1 MPKKKVKKQSHS
13 HPKRAAHDLPTASNL
28 QGPEAEIKSLKEDL
42 RIAEQ
47 KIYNLTAPSNQYRID
62 AGKKR
67 SYKFGLTSDW
77 HIGSLYC
84 NPEALVAFYKYAH
97 KRGARDFFAA
107 GDMLEG
113 EKMYR
118 GWEYEIRDV
127 GFDKQLQA
135 LVEVTDQFPKTVKTH
150 FVTGN
155 HDASYAKQI
164 GFDVGGYMARACRN
178 MHCIGRDSAMITI
191 ETPSSD
197 LRVALLHPDG
207 GTAYALSYKSQKII
221 EAWEGGSKPHI
232 IGIGHFHKAEFM
244 PRYRNVKAIQAGCFQ
259 NQTPYM
265 ARKALAAHV
274 GGWIVEIVLG
284 ELYNVVRTEF
294 VEFF

>member
-1 MPKKKVKKQSHS
+1 MVKK
-13 HPKRAAHDLPTASNL
+13 RTVEELPTATNN
-28 QGPEAEIKSLKEDL
+28 QGLEHENKALREEL

-47 KIYNLTAPSNQYRID
+47 KIYNLTAPTNRYSIKT
-62 AGKKR
+62 GKKR

-77 HIGSLYC
+77 HIGSLYD
-84 NPEALVAFYKYAH
+84 NQDALIEFHRYADSQ
-97 KRGARDFFAA
+97 GVRDFFCA
-107 GDMLEG
+107 GDVLEG
-113 EKMYR
+113 QKMFR
-118 GWEYEIRDV
+118 GQEYELREV
-127 GFDKQLQA
+127 SFAQQLGA
-135 LVEVTDQFPKTVKTH
+135 LVNVTAQFPKRSKVH
-150 FVTGN
+150 FISGN
-155 HDASYAKQI
+155 HDASFAKQI
-164 GFDVGGYMARACRN
+164 GFNVGEYMAKACPN

-197 LRVALLHPDG
+197 LRIALIHPDG

-221 EAWEGGSKPHI
+221 ESWEGGRKPHI
-232 IGIGHFHKAEFM
+232 IGIGHFHKAEYM

-274 GGWIVEIVLG
+274 GGWIVEVVLG
-284 ELYNVVRTEF
+284 ELYNTIKTEF